1 MRYALPLAFLVLA
14 AADARAFGFGLGA
27 AAAKRSAAVLD
38 KAAASQ
44 PAAAST
50 ATVPSRVLWS
60 YSGEPVYYASPALTD
75 GGTVYF
81 ATSHSYEHYLS
92 YWNQGQAPPPLN
104 YGLYAYDS
112 SGTFKWR
119 YSDGTNAPARGSP
132 VIGADGTIYYTVERL
147 GASLATSSI
156 ELHAVKPDGTQR
168 WKLTVSTCDPEIGSL
183 TPALAADGTIY
194 LAGRDVTAFH
204 PDGSIKWRLYASQ
217 SPTSVY
223 FGAPS
228 VASDGT
234 LYTVYWT
241 TAGAG
246 GQVLLALNPDGTERA
261 RSPNLGTYPL
271 TGSPVIAGD
280 GTVYMG
286 IQDQLGLSGAQNG
299 ALLAFTSTG
308 AIKWAFPAG
317 DFDVRSPPTLAVDGT
332 IYFGTKGNSGFV
344 YALDS
349 DGNMKWRYA
358 TIDDAGCAC
367 GVDVYNSP
375 AVGADGTVYVN
386 NEFGILYAF
395 NPDGT
400 ILFKDAVAGGLGG
413 GANWSSGL
421 ISPSGTFFTGKTY
434 GAFVA
439 VKTSSLGPAASAWP
453 RYHRTNDNAG
463 RAP

>member
-1 MRYALPLAFLVLA
+1 MKLSFSIALLVLA
-14 AADARAFGFGLGA
+14 AADARGFGFGLGG
-27 AAAKRSAAVLD
+27 AAAKRAAAVVNKAMAVSTSTASASAA
-38 KAAASQ
+38 A
-44 PAAAST
+44 
-50 ATVPSRVLWS
+50 VPSRVLWS
-60 YSGEPVYYASPALTD
+60 YIGEPVYYASPALTS

-81 ATSHSYEHYLS
+81 ATSHPYEHYLT

-147 GASLATSSI
+147 GVSLAASSI

-168 WKLTVSTCDPEIGSL
+168 WKLTVSTCDPEIGAL

-204 PDGSIKWRLYASQ
+204 PDGSIKWKLYGSQ
-217 SPTSVY
+217 SFTSVY
-223 FGAPS
+223 FGAPA

-241 TAGAG
+241 TSGAG
-246 GQVLLALNPDGTERA
+246 GQSLLALNPDGSERG
-261 RSPNLGTYPL
+261 RSPNLGTYPI
-271 TGSPVIAGD
+271 TGSPIIGGD

-286 IQDQLGLSGAQNG
+286 IQDDLGLSGARNG
-299 ALLAFTSTG
+299 ALVAFTSTG

-344 YALDS
+344 YALNP
-349 DGNMKWRYA
+349 DGSMKWRYA
-358 TIDDAGCAC
+358 TIDDAGCVC

-375 AVGADGTVYVN
+375 TVGA
-386 NEFGILYAF
+386 
-395 NPDGT
+395 
-400 ILFKDAVAGGLGG
+400 
-413 GANWSSGL
+413 
-421 ISPSGTFFTGKTY
+421 
-434 GAFVA
+434 
-439 VKTSSLGPAASAWP
+439 AASRKLWKLS
-453 RYHRTNDNAG
+453 
-463 RAP
+463 